1 MQCIFNTQICNF
13 IFINPLTKY
22 TLINILVGFPF
33 GSDGK
38 ESAYNARD
46 PGLTS
51 GSRRSPGEGTGN
63 PLQHSCLEDP
73 MDRGATESDMT
84 EQLERQREKS

>member
-38 ESAYNARD
+38 ESAYNTRD

-51 GSRRSPGEGTGN
+51 GSRRSPGEGNGN

-84 EQLERQREKS
+84 EQLERQKEKS